1 MELKYRK
8 MFFSQIYQHV
18 YPMQKKSE
26 TKTHTNKQPG
36 QRFTLQPIVF
46 LRKISDRFRRQS
58 FDAENEAVKIQKR
71 L

>member
-1 MELKYRK
+1 
-8 MFFSQIYQHV
+8 
-18 YPMQKKSE
+18 MQKKSE